1 MSNAPRDAR
10 AKRDWGSDDT
20 ATPILHVD
28 MDSFFAQVEMREDPS
43 LIGRPIVV
51 GGTSGRGVVTSATYE
66 ARALGVRAG
75 MPTSRAR
82 ALCPAAAF
90 IPGNHSLYRHYSQQ
104 VMEILATI
112 TPVLEQVS
120 IDEAFLDVS
129 GARRRLGPPTRIARI
144 IRARIRE
151 SVGLPASVG
160 IAATKSVAKIAS
172 SHAKPDGLLLIPQD
186 ATVEFL
192 HGLPV
197 GALWGVGGRTGSILD
212 REGIDTIGDLAHA
225 PVARLSKLLG
235 VASAHHLHDLAWG
248 IDPRTVTTSRPEK
261 SVGMERTFE
270 DDVRSRSQIEEFILA
285 ASHDCARRLRAGD
298 VVGWSV
304 GIKMRG
310 ADFHTITRSVSLVAP
325 TDTGRDI
332 ARAAQSLFAR
342 EDMPIGGVRLFGV
355 RVEGL
360 QSRAGGVAVT
370 LDRDERPAASERV
383 MDQIRSKF
391 GAGALAPATL
401 LGKTLPGRRSS
412 GIDAAGSVDGTRV
425 AGVSDRRASGSRRA
439 GDSPVSWFVSRGR
452 HTLSL
457 GSSRPKGACN
467 GSH

>member
-10 AKRDWGSDDT
+10 AKRDWGSDDS

-82 ALCPAAAF
+82 ALCPTAAF
-90 IPGNHSLYRHYSQQ
+90 IPGNHALYRHYSHQ
-104 VMEILATI
+104 VMGILATI
-112 TPVLEQVS
+112 TPALEQVS
-120 IDEAFLDVS
+120 IDEAFLDVAGS
-129 GARRRLGPPTRIARI
+129 RRRLGSPTHIARL
-144 IRARIRE
+144 IRTRIRE
-151 SVGLPASVG
+151 AVGLPASVG

-172 SHAKPDGLLLIPQD
+172 SHAKPDGLLLIPKD
-186 ATVEFL
+186 AAVEFL

-197 GALWGVGGRTGSILD
+197 GALWGVGGRTGAILD
-212 REGIDTIGDLAHA
+212 REGIDTIGDLAH
-225 PVARLSKLLG
+225 
-235 VASAHHLHDLAWG
+235 
-248 IDPRTVTTSRPEK
+248 IDPRAVSTSRPEK
-261 SVGMERTFE
+261 SIGMERTFE
-270 DDVRSRSQIEEFILA
+270 DDVRSRTQIEHFILA
-285 ASHDCARRLRAGD
+285 ASHDCARRLRSGG
-298 VVGWSV
+298 VVGWTV

-310 ADFHTITRSVSLVAP
+310 ADFHTITRSISLIAP

-360 QSRAGGVAVT
+360 QSRSGGVAVT
-370 LDRDERPAASERV
+370 LDRDEKPAASERA

-391 GAGALAPATL
+391 GASALAPATL
-401 LGKTLPGRRSS
+401 LGTQVPARRSF
-412 GIDAAGSVDGTRV
+412 GGDAAQDGQ
-425 AGVSDRRASGSRRA
+425 GSRSAEASARQG
-439 GDSPVSWFVSRGR
+439 GDARGSGEQG
-452 HTLSL
+452 TLL
-457 GSSRPKGACN
+457 
-467 GSH
+467 

>member
-10 AKRDWGSDDT
+10 AKRDWGSDDS

-43 LIGRPIVV
+43 LVGRPIIV

-82 ALCPAAAF
+82 ALCPTAAF
-90 IPGNHSLYRHYSQQ
+90 IPGSHSLYRRYSRQ
-104 VMEILATI
+104 VMEILATV
-112 TPVLEQVS
+112 TPDLEQVS

-129 GARRRLGPPTRIARI
+129 GARRRLGPPTRIARL
-144 IRARIRE
+144 IRSRIRE

-172 SHAKPDGLLLIPQD
+172 SHAKPDGLLLIPAP
-186 ATVEFL
+186 ATVDFL

-197 GALWGVGGRTGSILD
+197 GALGGVGGRTGAILD
-212 REGIDTIGDLAHA
+212 REGIDTIGDLARA

-235 VASAHHLHDLAWG
+235 VAAAHHLHDLAWG
-248 IDPRTVTTSRPEK
+248 IDPRPVAASRPEK

-270 DDVRSRSQIEEFILA
+270 EDVRSRDQIEEFILA
-285 ASHDCARRLRAGD
+285 AAHDCARRLRAGG
-298 VVGWSV
+298 VVGWTV

-360 QSRAGGVAVT
+360 QSRSGGVAVT
-370 LDRDERPAASERV
+370 LDRDERPAASERA

-401 LGKTLPGRRSS
+401 LGKKVPGRRSFGAEDGDSS
-412 GIDAAGSVDGTRV
+412 GRASSPEASAGS
-425 AGVSDRRASGSRRA
+425 A
-439 GDSPVSWFVSRGR
+439 GDARGEQG
-452 HTLSL
+452 TLL
-457 GSSRPKGACN
+457 
-467 GSH
+467 

>member
-10 AKRDWGSDDT
+10 AKRDWGSDDS

-43 LIGRPIVV
+43 LVGRPIIV

-75 MPTSRAR
+75 MPTSRA
-82 ALCPAAAF
+82 LCPHAAF
-90 IPGNHSLYRHYSQQ
+90 VPGSHGLYRRYSQE
-104 VMEILATI
+104 VMGILATI
-112 TPVLEQVS
+112 TPALEQVS

-129 GARRRLGPPTRIARI
+129 GARRRLGSPLEIATLIRTRIRD
-144 IRARIRE
+144 

-160 IAATKSVAKIAS
+160 IASTKSVAKIAS
-172 SHAKPDGLLLIPQD
+172 SHAKPDGLLLIPHE

-197 GALWGVGGRTGSILD
+197 GALWGVGGRTGAILD

-225 PVARLSKLLG
+225 PLARLTKLLG

-248 IDPRTVTTSRPEK
+248 IDPRPVAPARAEK

-270 DDVRSRSQIEEFILA
+270 EDVRSRAQIEEFILA
-285 ASHDCARRLRAGD
+285 ASHDCARRLRAGG
-298 VVGWSV
+298 VVGWTI

-332 ARAAQSLFAR
+332 ARAARELFAR

-360 QSRAGGVAVT
+360 QARSGGVAVT
-370 LDRDERPAASERV
+370 LDRDERPAASERA
-383 MDQIRSKF
+383 MDQIRTKF

-401 LGKTLPGRRSS
+401 LGKKTPERRSFGADDRQAS
-412 GIDAAGSVDGTRV
+412 STEVS
-425 AGVSDRRASGSRRA
+425 SDRRSTGTD
-439 GDSPVSWFVSRGR
+439 GPGVGVGEPQQG
-452 HTLSL
+452 TLL
-457 GSSRPKGACN
+457 
-467 GSH
+467 

>member
-1 MSNAPRDAR
+1 MSNAPRDVR
-10 AKRDWGSDDT
+10 AKRDWGSDDS

-28 MDSFFAQVEMREDPS
+28 MDSFYAQVEMRENPS
-43 LIGRPIVV
+43 LVGRPIIV

-82 ALCPAAAF
+82 ALCPSAAL
-90 IPGNHSLYRHYSQQ
+90 IPGNFAAYRRYSRE
-104 VMEILATI
+104 VMEILATV
-112 TPVLEQVS
+112 TPDLEQVS

-129 GARRRLGPPTRIARI
+129 GARRRLGSPLEIAAL
-144 IRARIRE
+144 IRSRIRE

-160 IAATKSVAKIAS
+160 IASTKSVAKIAS
-172 SHAKPDGLLLIPQD
+172 SHAKPDGLLLIPHE
-186 ATVEFL
+186 ATVDFL

-197 GALWGVGGRTGSILD
+197 GALWGVGGRTGAVLE

-225 PVARLSKLLG
+225 PLARLTKLLG

-248 IDPRTVTTSRPEK
+248 IDPRGVSPVRAEK

-270 DDVRSRSQIEEFILA
+270 DDVCSRAQIKEFILA
-285 ASHDCARRLRAGD
+285 ASHDCARRLRAGG
-298 VVGWSV
+298 VVGWTV
-304 GIKMRG
+304 AIKMRG
-310 ADFHTITRSVSLVAP
+310 ADFRTITRSVSLVAP

-332 ARAAQSLFAR
+332 ARAARELFSR

-360 QSRAGGVAVT
+360 QSRSGGVAVT
-370 LDRDERPAASERV
+370 LDRDERPAASERA
-383 MDQIRSKF
+383 MDQIRTKF

-401 LGKTLPGRRSS
+401 LGKKTPDRRSF
-412 GIDAAGSVDGTRV
+412 GADDRDASSVE
-425 AGVSDRRASGSRRA
+425 APSNQ
-439 GDSPVSWFVSRGR
+439 RGPAR
-452 HTLSL
+452 IAPL
-457 GSSRPKGACN
+457 GGGEPHQGPLL
-467 GSH
+467 

>member
-10 AKRDWGSDDT
+10 AKRDWGSDDS

-43 LIGRPIVV
+43 LIGRPIIV

-82 ALCPAAAF
+82 ALCPGAAF
-90 IPGNHSLYRHYSQQ
+90 IPGNHGLYRRYSRQ
-104 VMEILATI
+104 VMAILATV
-112 TPVLEQVS
+112 TPDLEQVS

-129 GARRRLGPPTRIARI
+129 GARRRLGSPTQIARL
-144 IRARIRE
+144 IRARIRQA
-151 SVGLPASVG
+151 VGLPASVG
-160 IAATKSVAKIAS
+160 IAATKSVAKVAS
-172 SHAKPDGLLLIPQD
+172 SHAKPDGLLLIPQA
-186 ATVEFL
+186 ATVDFL

-197 GALWGVGGRTGSILD
+197 GALWGVGGKTAAILD
-212 REGIDTIGDLAHA
+212 REGIDTIGDLANA
-225 PVARLSKLLG
+225 PLTRLTKLLG
-235 VASAHHLHDLAWG
+235 VASAHHLHDLSWG
-248 IDPRTVTTSRPEK
+248 IDPRPVAPTRAEK

-270 DDVRSRSQIEEFILA
+270 EDVRSRADIEEFILA
-285 ASHDCARRLRAGD
+285 ASHDCARRLRAGG
-298 VVGWSV
+298 VVGWTI

-310 ADFHTITRSVSLVAP
+310 TDFHTITRSVSLVAP

-332 ARAAQSLFAR
+332 AQAAQGLFAR

-360 QSRAGGVAVT
+360 QSRSGGIAVT
-370 LDRDERPAASERV
+370 LDRDERPAASERA
-383 MDQIRSKF
+383 MDQIHDKF

-401 LGKTLPGRRSS
+401 LGKKVPGRRSV
-412 GIDAAGSVDGTRV
+412 GADNNEAGAPPAGAGTQAHGQR
-425 AGVSDRRASGSRRA
+425 SEP
-439 GDSPVSWFVSRGR
+439 GDEEPTQG
-452 HTLSL
+452 TLL
-457 GSSRPKGACN
+457 
-467 GSH
+467 

>member
-10 AKRDWGSDDT
+10 AKRDWGSDDS

-82 ALCPAAAF
+82 ALCPTAAF
-90 IPGNHSLYRHYSQQ
+90 IPGNHALYRHYSHQ
-104 VMEILATI
+104 VMGILATI
-112 TPVLEQVS
+112 TPALEQVS
-120 IDEAFLDVS
+120 IDEAFLDVAGS
-129 GARRRLGPPTRIARI
+129 RRRLGSPTHIAR
-144 IRARIRE
+144 
-151 SVGLPASVG
+151 
-160 IAATKSVAKIAS
+160 
-172 SHAKPDGLLLIPQD
+172 
-186 ATVEFL
+186 
-192 HGLPV
+192 LPV
-197 GALWGVGGRTGSILD
+197 GALWGVGGRTGAILD
-212 REGIDTIGDLAHA
+212 REGIDTIGDLAHT
-225 PVARLSKLLG
+225 PITRLTKLLG
-235 VASAHHLHDLAWG
+235 VASAHHLHDLSWG
-248 IDPRTVTTSRPEK
+248 IDPRAVSTSRPEK

-270 DDVRSRSQIEEFILA
+270 DDVRSRTQIEQFILA
-285 ASHDCARRLRAGD
+285 ASHDCARRLRSGG
-298 VVGWSV
+298 VVGWTV

-310 ADFHTITRSVSLVAP
+310 ADFHTITRSISLVAP

-360 QSRAGGVAVT
+360 QSRSDGVAVT
-370 LDRDERPAASERV
+370 LDRDEKPAASERA

-401 LGKTLPGRRSS
+401 LGTQVPARRSF
-412 GIDAAGSVDGTRV
+412 GGDAAQDGQ
-425 AGVSDRRASGSRRA
+425 GSRSAEASARQG
-439 GDSPVSWFVSRGR
+439 GDARGR
-452 HTLSL
+452 GEQGTLL
-457 GSSRPKGACN
+457 
-467 GSH
+467 

>member
-66 ARALGVRAG
+66 A
-75 MPTSRAR
+75 RAR

-310 ADFHTITRSVSLVAP
+310 ADFHTITRSMSLVAP

-370 LDRDERPAASERV
+370 LDRDERPAASERAV
-383 MDQIRSKF
+383 DQIRSKF

-412 GIDAAGSVDGTRV
+412 GIDAAGSVGGTRV
-425 AGVSDRRASGSRRA
+425 AGVSDRRASGSRT
-439 GDSPVSWFVSRGR
+439 GEGEQG
-452 HTLSL
+452 TLL
-457 GSSRPKGACN
+457 
-467 GSH
+467 